1 MYSYLKMKHLK
12 CLFLFLYTFIVF
24 NSSLILATNL
34 YKKNYRTNNNKK
46 NNKRVSPNVFK
57 SNKKQHSDF
66 FHGSSKVRKYKR
78 ASPKNLDDSKQ
89 KNNDLDIRRS
99 KTVHNRVSMT
109 SSSLTTS
116 ALITLSKHRNE
127 DHGLMAFQSTGNK
140 LLKGGSKSSG
150 DSSNKKSGRPSS
162 SDGSSGKKGG
172 SGGSSGKKGGNKD
185 KKGSDKAAKSDKK
198 GSDKAAKSDKKA
210 SDKAA
215 KSDKK
220 ASDKAAKSD
229 KKASDKAA
237 KSDKKAS
244 DKAAKSDKKASDKSA
259 KSDKKGSSKTSKSG
273 NGISDAAGE
282 TMSDVAGQAISDINH
297 GVQSP
302 KVFNVAISPASSAPL
317 QKEVIADPNVPAK
330 IKSLNIPPV
339 EPKVS
344 IPDPRYKY
352 RRSDLDRD
360 SELYIPASIR
370 NRWKYYIPSR
380 MAVGMPLAQE
390 GDAHLPPESIKKW
403 ESGKTPLNENGMPM
417 DIFPNPIDPP
427 NYKAKKLDDNDVS
440 FD

>member
-66 FHGSSKVRKYKR
+66 FHGSSKVRKYKG

-89 KNNDLDIRRS
+89 KSDDLDIRRS

-162 SDGSSGKKGG
+162 SGGSSGKKGG

-198 GSDKAAKSDKKA
+198 GS
-210 SDKAA
+210 
-215 KSDKK
+215 
-220 ASDKAAKSD
+220 
-229 KKASDKAA
+229 
-237 KSDKKAS
+237 
-244 DKAAKSDKKASDKSA
+244 
-259 KSDKKGSSKTSKSG
+259 SKPSKSG
-273 NGISDAAGE
+273 IGISDAAGE
-282 TMSDVAGQAISDINH
+282 TMSDVAGQAISDINN
-297 GVQSP
+297 GVP
-302 KVFNVAISPASSAPL
+302 KVFNVAIPPASSAPL
-317 QKEVIADPNVPAK
+317 EKEVIADPNVPAK

-403 ESGKTPLNENGMPM
+403 ESGKTPLNEMVCQW
-417 DIFPNPIDPP
+417 IFSLIQLFLQTTKQKN
-427 NYKAKKLDDNDVS
+427 
-440 FD
+440 

>member
-89 KNNDLDIRRS
+89 KNDDLDIRRS

-162 SDGSSGKKGG
+162 SGGSSGKKGG

-185 KKGSDKAAKSDKK
+185 KKG
-198 GSDKAAKSDKKA
+198 
-210 SDKAA
+210 
-215 KSDKK
+215 
-220 ASDKAAKSD
+220 
-229 KKASDKAA
+229 
-237 KSDKKAS
+237 S

>member
-1 MYSYLKMKHLK
+1 MKHLK

-57 SNKKQHSDF
+57 SNKKQHSYF

-89 KNNDLDIRRS
+89 KNDDLDIRRS

-162 SDGSSGKKGG
+162 SGGSSGKKGG

-185 KKGSDKAAKSDKK
+185 KKG
-198 GSDKAAKSDKKA
+198 
-210 SDKAA
+210 
-215 KSDKK
+215 
-220 ASDKAAKSD
+220 
-229 KKASDKAA
+229 SDKAA

>member
-89 KNNDLDIRRS
+89 KNDALDIRRS

-150 DSSNKKSGRPSS
+150 GSSNEKSGSPSS
-162 SDGSSGKKGG
+162 SGGSSGKKGG
-172 SGGSSGKKGGNKD
+172 SGGSSEKKGGSGGSSEKKGGNKD
-185 KKGSDKAAKSDKK
+185 KKASDKAAKSDKK
-198 GSDKAAKSDKKA
+198 GSDKEAKSDKKG
-210 SDKAA
+210 SNKE
-215 KSDKK
+215 
-220 ASDKAAKSD
+220 AKSD

-259 KSDKKGSSKTSKSG
+259 KSDKKGSSKTGKSG

-282 TMSDVAGQAISDINH
+282 TMSDVAGQAISDINN
-297 GVQSP
+297 GVP

-330 IKSLNIPPV
+330 IKTLNIPPV

-344 IPDPRYKY
+344 IPDPIYKY

>member
-46 NNKRVSPNVFK
+46 NKKRVSPNVFK

-89 KNNDLDIRRS
+89 KNDDLDIRRS

-162 SDGSSGKKGG
+162 S
-172 SGGSSGKKGGNKD
+172 
-185 KKGSDKAAKSDKK
+185 
-198 GSDKAAKSDKKA
+198 
-210 SDKAA
+210 
-215 KSDKK
+215 
-220 ASDKAAKSD
+220 
-229 KKASDKAA
+229 
-237 KSDKKAS
+237 
-244 DKAAKSDKKASDKSA
+244 
-259 KSDKKGSSKTSKSG
+259 
-273 NGISDAAGE
+273 GE
-282 TMSDVAGQAISDINH
+282 
-297 GVQSP
+297 
-302 KVFNVAISPASSAPL
+302 
-317 QKEVIADPNVPAK
+317 
-330 IKSLNIPPV
+330 
-339 EPKVS
+339 
-344 IPDPRYKY
+344 
-352 RRSDLDRD
+352 
-360 SELYIPASIR
+360 
-370 NRWKYYIPSR
+370 
-380 MAVGMPLAQE
+380 
-390 GDAHLPPESIKKW
+390 
-403 ESGKTPLNENGMPM
+403 
-417 DIFPNPIDPP
+417 
-427 NYKAKKLDDNDVS
+427 
-440 FD
+440 

>member
-89 KNNDLDIRRS
+89 KNDALDIRRS

-162 SDGSSGKKGG
+162 SGGSSGKKGG
-172 SGGSSGKKGGNKD
+172 SGGSSEKKGGNK
-185 KKGSDKAAKSDKK
+185 
-198 GSDKAAKSDKKA
+198 
-210 SDKAA
+210 
-215 KSDKK
+215 
-220 ASDKAAKSD
+220 
-229 KKASDKAA
+229 
-237 KSDKKAS
+237 DKKAS

-297 GVQSP
+297 GVQIP

-330 IKSLNIPPV
+330 IKTLNIPPV